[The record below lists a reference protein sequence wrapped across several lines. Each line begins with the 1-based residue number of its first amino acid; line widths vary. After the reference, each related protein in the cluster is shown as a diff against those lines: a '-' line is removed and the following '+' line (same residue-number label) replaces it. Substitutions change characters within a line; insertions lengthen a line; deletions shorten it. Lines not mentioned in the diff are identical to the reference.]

1 MIKYTDFYR
10 RFGVRKESSL
20 KGFRYLSTERFQL
33 PRDSVYHYLPSNS
46 TEKSVDPN
54 DLLVANHP
62 GDLYC
67 VHFEQLTSFEG
78 GPTPLPM
85 NRTSVIRAIEKQ
97 NRKLRRVRQMSAV
110 VNNPK
115 ALLIYNYSLLQHF
128 YRYRVNFLNP
138 WQRWYNTYA
147 TMWENINKTT
157 AETERQHFVRV
168 DIPLRLPSI
177 ALLNRAANN
186 ITRDILTEFNSPQLL
201 QLLDLWKWAGAME
214 SAMGKLQPEARERV
228 NLVFIDG
235 GFVGVINLF
244 SLYQWQG
251 AGEPSKDKDEVE
263 DDSFINEL
271 ERRYAKKLAG
281 GEDNGRTAAAGRPQL
296 TLFQRKLL
304 FFMIRMAQLRTVNND
319 VVETNAASK
328 AEQDE
333 AEEAA
338 QSSTSDPFDT
348 ASLFDQDDEPE
359 ELEQPPE
366 IDAVDTTQ
374 LQTAPGE
381 REAPVSADAAPV
393 AASEDEPLFK
403 PVTDDELMDDSLFE
417 INPPELV
424 EVKNVDE
431 TQEELNV
438 LDAPEIGVVN
448 RAYELHDRGLIS
460 TAEVR
465 RFEKLAVKYKQLENP
480 FAPSETVE
488 ELATITDEMLAFDE
502 KECTLEKLPGVDDQS
517 MLKSS
522 LLQFDAKY
530 IKNVLHRDIAQAVL
544 SLQRVGVA
552 VTDYQVDRVIDAAN
566 KYDVYTIK
574 VTPVAGAAST
584 LRFTLPVFEEDG
596 SWTADGARYMLRKQR
611 GDAPIHKVNERRVA
625 LTSYDSKLFVE
636 RSDKVV
642 HNFDDW
648 IQAQIIAKMVSGSG
662 EVTSINY
669 RSGKASSVEGLP
681 RHYTG
686 LAARFSAITT
696 PTWELSFDYDKV
708 NELYGDKVVKFLA
721 SQKLVPFAR
730 SGSEILAMDDAG
742 AVYTLTGNHLASFG
756 DIGTVF
762 DIDMGKAPL
771 EMVEMKVAGKKL
783 PLGIA
788 LCYMLGIDKVLKRCN
803 CTPRRVPK
811 GQRLQLERD
820 EFAVRFFDE
829 SLVFSKQDRMAALL
843 FSGFQPFARAVA
855 NYPFTEYNKKDVYL
869 NVIEGRG
876 LGMRQLH
883 ALTDHRLFF
892 IDPITLGLLKEM
904 GEPTDFVGL
913 LFRSTELL
921 LNDDIPVVDDR
932 FKGYERVAAAVYREL
947 ARAAKVYRRRPLSAK
962 ASIELNPNAVWMA
975 IQTDPA
981 NGLIEDANP
990 INYLKE
996 QEAVTFGGTG
1006 GRSSRSMVRGTRRYN
1021 PRDFGVISEATKDSS
1036 DVAISTYFTA
1046 NPKLKNLRGTIDPA
1060 DFTDFE
1066 MTSAISTSALCAPS
1080 ALNDDPKRVNFINIQ
1095 NSSTVASVGNKS
1107 MPMRTGYESVIAHR
1121 VGKLYAFSTKQAGK
1135 VVEVSRNHIAVEYE
1149 DGTRD
1154 SCQLGR
1160 RFGVVAGTTVPHT
1173 VVTDM
1178 RVGDTFNRTEIL
1190 AWNEGF
1196 YMRDRFN
1203 PRQVLARTGT
1213 LVTMAVVDSSD
1224 THEDSSAISAKLALE
1239 MATELSETR
1248 VIDLRFDQS
1257 VANLVKKGDR
1267 VEPDTI
1273 LCVIEDPLTGNA
1285 GLFDTVSEDTLRL
1298 LSANTPKAES
1308 EGVIESIEVFYRG
1321 DKDDMSE
1328 SLREV
1333 ADYYD
1338 AERRKLVRSMR
1349 QEASVSG
1356 EVFDRVR
1363 IGGRVLEYDR
1373 MVIRLQITHLIP
1385 MGVGDKGVFANQMK
1399 TVVGRVFSGEHVTES
1414 GVPYDTIFS
1423 NSSFF
1428 NRIVESPYKWGST
1441 NSLLL
1446 KGSRNTADIY
1456 FGSKS

>member
-54 DLLVANHP
+54 DLMVANHP

-78 GPTPLPM
+78 SPTPLPM

-115 ALLIYNYSLLQHF
+115 ALLIYNYALLQHF

-147 TMWENINKTT
+147 TMWENINKTA

-186 ITRDILTEFNSPQLL
+186 ITRDILTEFNSPQML
-201 QLLDLWKWAGAME
+201 QLLDLWKWAGALE
-214 SAMGKLQPEARERV
+214 SAMGKIQPGVRERV
-228 NLVFIDG
+228 NLVFVDG

-244 SLYQWQG
+244 SLCQWQG
-251 AGEPSKDKDEVE
+251 LGEPSKDKDEVE
-263 DDSFINEL
+263 DDAFIQEL
-271 ERRYAKKLAG
+271 ERRYAKSLAPSDDDKAQG
-281 GEDNGRTAAAGRPQL
+281 KKSPQL
-296 TLFQRKLL
+296 SLFQRKLL
-304 FFMIRMAQLRTVNND
+304 FFIVRMAQLRTVTAD
-319 VVETNAASK
+319 VVDSNAAT
-328 AEQDE
+328 AEDQE
-333 AEEAA
+333 KAEEAS
-338 QSSTSDPFDT
+338 QSSTSDPFDS
-348 ASLFDQDDEPE
+348 ASLFDQDDEQD
-359 ELEQPPE
+359 ELEAPPE
-366 IDAVDTTQ
+366 VDEIDTTQ

-381 REAPVSADAAPV
+381 RETPTSADGGKV
-393 AASEDEPLFK
+393 SENEDEPLFK

-417 INPPELV
+417 IHPPELV
-424 EVKNVDE
+424 DATVAETEEEEV
-431 TQEELNV
+431 NV
-438 LDAPEIGVVN
+438 LEAPEIGVVN
-448 RAYELHDRGLIS
+448 RAYELHDRGLLS

-480 FAPSETVE
+480 FKPSESLE
-488 ELATITDEMLAFDE
+488 QLATINPEMLGFDE
-502 KECTLEKLPGVDDQS
+502 AECTMEDLPGVDDKS
-517 MLKSS
+517 MLKST
-522 LLQFDAKY
+522 LKQFDSKY
-530 IKNVLHRDIAQAVL
+530 IKEVLHRDIAQAVL

-552 VTDYQVDRVIDAAN
+552 VTDYQVDRVVDAVN
-566 KYDVYTIK
+566 KYDVYTVK
-574 VTPVAGAAST
+574 LTPVAGATST
-584 LRFTLPVFEEDG
+584 VRFTLPVIEEDG

-611 GDAPIHKVNERRVA
+611 GDAPIHKVSESRVA

-642 HNFDDW
+642 HNFDEW
-648 IQAQIIAKMVSGSG
+648 IQAQIISKMISGSG
-662 EVTSINY
+662 EVTQITY
-669 RSGKASSVEGLP
+669 RSGGEGSKATGLP
-681 RHYTG
+681 RQYTG
-686 LAARFSAITT
+686 LARRFSAITT
-696 PTWELSFDYDKV
+696 PAWEISFDYDKV
-708 NELYGDKVVKFLA
+708 NELYGEKVVAFLA
-721 SQKLVPFAR
+721 TQKLVPFAK
-730 SGSEILAMDDAG
+730 SGEEILAIDDAG
-742 AVYTLTGNHLASFG
+742 AVYSLTGKRLESFG

-771 EMVEMKVAGKKL
+771 ETVEMKVAGKKL

-803 CTPRRVPK
+803 TTPRRVPK

-820 EFAVRFFDE
+820 EFAIRFFDE

-843 FSGFQPFARAVA
+843 FSGFQPFARSVA
-855 NYPFTEYNKKDVYL
+855 NYSFAEYNKKDVYL
-869 NVIEGRG
+869 NIIEGRG

-892 IDPITLGLLKEM
+892 IDPITLGLLKDM

-913 LFRSTELL
+913 LFRATELL
-921 LNDDIPVVDDR
+921 LTDDIPVVDDR

-1006 GRSSRSMVRGTRRYN
+1006 GRSSRSMVRKTRRYN
-1021 PRDFGVISEATKDSS
+1021 PRDFGIVSEATKDSS

-1046 NPKLKNLRGTIDPA
+1046 NPKLKNLRGVTEPA
-1060 DFTDFE
+1060 NFDEFE

-1095 NSSTVASVGNKS
+1095 NSSTVASIGNKS

-1121 VGKLYAFSTKQAGK
+1121 VGKLYAFSSAKAGK
-1135 VVEVSRNHIAVEYE
+1135 VVEVSRRHITVEYE
-1149 DGTRD
+1149 DGSRD

-1160 RFGVVAGTTVPHT
+1160 RFGVVAGTTVPHSI
-1173 VVTDM
+1173 VTDLKA
-1178 RVGDTFNRTEIL
+1178 GDIFKRTEIL

-1203 PRQVLARTGT
+1203 PRQVLAKTGT
-1213 LVTMAVVDSSD
+1213 LCTMAVVDSSD
-1224 THEDSSAISAKLALE
+1224 THEDSCAISDRFAAD
-1239 MATELSETR
+1239 MVTEISETR
-1248 VIDLRFDQS
+1248 VIDLRFDQTI
-1257 VANLVKKGDR
+1257 ANLVKVGDH

-1273 LCVIEDPLTGNA
+1273 LCVIEDPLTSNA
-1285 GLFDTVSEDTLRL
+1285 GLFDSLSEDTLRM
-1298 LSANTPKAES
+1298 LSANTPKAET

-1328 SLREV
+1328 SMKEV

-1338 AERRKLVRSMR
+1338 LERRKLVRSMR

-1373 MVIRLQITHLIP
+1373 MVIRLQITHRLP

-1399 TVVGRVFSGEHVTES
+1399 TVVGRVFSGTHTTES
-1414 GVPYDTIFS
+1414 GVPYDVVFS

-1428 NRIVESPYKWGST
+1428 NRIVNSPYKWGTT

-1446 KGSRNTADIY
+1446 KGSKNMADIY
-1456 FGSKS
+1456 FGRTS